1 MDVLKREK
9 ENQKDF
15 HCNDIANEIC
25 GSSRRQIFIM
35 EKSLLQLKIEEENQS
50 NLMTLGKY
58 PHCVKFRNFT

>member
-35 EKSLLQLKIEEENQS
+35 EKSLLQL
-50 NLMTLGKY
+50 
-58 PHCVKFRNFT
+58 

>member
-1 MDVLKREK
+1 MDVSKREK

-35 EKSLLQLKIEEENQS
+35 EKSLLQL
-50 NLMTLGKY
+50 
-58 PHCVKFRNFT
+58 

>member
-25 GSSRRQIFIM
+25 GSSRRQILSWKKAFFSP
-35 EKSLLQLKIEEENQS
+35 KSGKKIH
-50 NLMTLGKY
+50 LT
-58 PHCVKFRNFT
+58 